1 MSAFSIITA
10 LLFNYD
16 QTKYTTMANRNPD
29 LSSSSQD
36 FSNLLSS
43 PSSNADND
51 ILVSF
56 IQNYYESSFITAES
70 KPKITFEKKTDNNI

>member
-16 QTKYTTMANRNPD
+16 QSKYTTMLNKNSEVA
-29 LSSSSQD
+29 SSQD
-36 FSNLLSS
+36 LSNILLSNS
-43 PSSNADND
+43 ADADKD

-56 IQNYYESSFITAES
+56 IQNYYESSFITADS
-70 KPKITFEKKTDNNI
+70 KPIITFEKNNNKI